1 MFTSSLGI
9 LLIMSVTIVGSI
21 WLERYRWA
29 SFIGSGFLVL
39 LLSAVAVNMG
49 IIPPVS
55 SGAEIYTIVFH
66 DIAPL
71 SIFYV
76 LLSVRLI
83 TLKRAGKSML
93 LLFLT
98 GSLATIAGVFMA
110 LQLPGAEL
118 LMGDAPHA
126 LAGMFT
132 ATYIGGGMNFNA
144 VALHYGISEQG
155 TLFVA
160 ATVADNILS
169 AVWVMATLV
178 LPRWLNKK
186 LPIAKEDMGNNHS
199 EAEAEIQTDMEY
211 TIQLKQLFILLL
223 AGLGSMALADFLN
236 SLLPAIPSILWLT
249 TLALVLAQ
257 LTYFHK
263 MEAHTLLGLAGIY
276 VLLSAIGASCDII
289 ALWQNKEVAVFL
301 LMFVVCIVMVHAII
315 LFTTGYLLRKDWDYT
330 AIASQANIGGTVT
343 AMALAKSL
351 GRNDLVLPAILM
363 GSLGNAL
370 GTYAGIAVATLLTP

>member
-1 MFTSSLGI
+1 
-9 LLIMSVTIVGSI
+9 
-21 WLERYRWA
+21 
-29 SFIGSGFLVL
+29 
-39 LLSAVAVNMG
+39 
-49 IIPPVS
+49 
-55 SGAEIYTIVFH
+55 
-66 DIAPL
+66 
-71 SIFYV
+71 
-76 LLSVRLI
+76 
-83 TLKRAGKSML
+83 ML
-93 LLFLT
+93 LLFLI
-98 GSLATIAGVFMA
+98 GSLATITGVLVA
-110 LQLPGAEL
+110 LQLPGAES

-132 ATYIGGGMNFNA
+132 ATYIGGGLNFNA

-186 LPIAKEDMGNNHS
+186 LPIAQENMGNNHS
-199 EAEAEIQTDMEY
+199 EAEADIQTDRGY

-223 AGLGSMALADFLN
+223 AGLGCIAMADFLN
-236 SLLPAIPSILWLT
+236 SLMPAIPSIIWLT
-249 TLALVLAQ
+249 TLALILAQ
-257 LTYFHK
+257 LPYIHT
-263 MEAHTLLGLAGIY
+263 MEVHTLLGLAGIY
-276 VLLSAIGASCDII
+276 VLLSAIGASCDVI

-301 LMFVVCIVMVHAII
+301 LMFVICIVLVHAFI
-315 LFTTGYLLRKDWDYT
+315 LFTVGYLLRKDWNYT
-330 AIASQANIGGTVT
+330 AIASQANVGGTVT

-370 GTYAGIAVATLLTP
+370 GTYAGIAIATFLTL